1 MSLASRL
8 AAADTRIV
16 KATAGS
22 NIGLNSAGV
31 PGGISAVPMSEPV
44 HAGGL
49 AWLPIHAGPWEASIG
64 YQLAVE
70 LTRPRVD
77 LTKRASSANTSEN
90 PS

>member
-8 AAADTRIV
+8 AAADSRIV
-16 KATAGS
+16 RASAGS

-31 PGGISAVPMSEPV
+31 PGGISAVPMLEPV

-49 AWLPIHAGPWEASIG
+49 EWLPIDAEPWHMPIG

-77 LTKRASSANTSEN
+77 LTKRTAVKA
-90 PS
+90 